1 MVPTSENPYEAP
13 QAAVRDVGTR
23 TGRQRLAGRG
33 IRLGAH
39 LLDSIFY
46 VPLMIPAIM
55 GMVAEQED
63 PGVLFFGGIG
73 LSAVLTIAFLMYQG
87 MLVAQNGWTLGKKIC
102 KIRVVRL
109 DGSDAGL
116 ARIFWMRNVVGIF
129 LIGMIP
135 VVGSFYGLID
145 PLFIFGDERRCLHDM
160 IADTKVIEA

>member
-1 MVPTSENPYEAP
+1 
-13 QAAVRDVGTR
+13 
-23 TGRQRLAGRG
+23 
-33 IRLGAH
+33 
-39 LLDSIFY
+39 
-46 VPLMIPAIM
+46 
-55 GMVAEQED
+55 
-63 PGVLFFGGIG
+63 
-73 LSAVLTIAFLMYQG
+73 
-87 MLVAQNGWTLGKKIC
+87 
-102 KIRVVRL
+102 L